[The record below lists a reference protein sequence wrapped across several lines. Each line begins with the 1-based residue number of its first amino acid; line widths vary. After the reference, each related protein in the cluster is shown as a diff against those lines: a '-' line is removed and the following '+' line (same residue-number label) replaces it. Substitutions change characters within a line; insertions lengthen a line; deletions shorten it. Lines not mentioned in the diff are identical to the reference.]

1 LLCFCL
7 LGRRPGE
14 VLRFTSTVAS
24 FLPPTAPPLLII
36 TGSGEGRRALKLPVP
51 RRCPSMSSP
60 TNKQQAGAREPF
72 AREN

>member
-24 FLPPTAPPLLII
+24 FLPPTAPPL
-36 TGSGEGRRALKLPVP
+36 SGEGRSALKLPVP